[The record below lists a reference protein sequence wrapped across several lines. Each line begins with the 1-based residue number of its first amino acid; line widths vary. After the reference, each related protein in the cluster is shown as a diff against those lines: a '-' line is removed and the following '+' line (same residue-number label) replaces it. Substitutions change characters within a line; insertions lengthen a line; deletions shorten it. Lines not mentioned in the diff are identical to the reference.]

1 MAPGR
6 HNGRSL
12 DWRFQGRSWKT
23 PNPFNLQIREAA
35 LNPDSTR
42 SQNSAVSS
50 EDQNSAAATR
60 AKLDPQFYS
69 KSKSDR
75 SGERGA
81 RPVQTVVDLQ
91 ALGKKIKSKSI
102 LTDVTL
108 QISNRVTGLLGPNGA
123 GKSTLIKILLGLVRP
138 SAGTGKLLNHDIR
151 RDKLKI
157 RQLVGYTPED
167 DCYIDGLTGI
177 EMVQMSGQF
186 FGLPGREALRRAHEV
201 LDFCGI
207 KQERYREI
215 SGYSTGMR
223 QQVKF
228 ASAIVHNP
236 QFLILDE
243 PTTGLDPEER
253 ERLLRRV
260 RFLNRQFDM
269 GVMLSTHIL
278 PDVQL
283 VCDDV
288 IVLAE
293 GRVRAHQSLA
303 SLQNVNHW
311 RLQIMEVNSSI
322 STLFAQQLR
331 QPGLRIEVAI
341 DGSWELIVENDTR
354 WGKDQVAELVWRTAA
369 ASNATI
375 TCFSPSQESLEAIF
389 LKAIGGTNHAHS

>member
-1 MAPGR
+1 MP
-6 HNGRSL
+6 
-12 DWRFQGRSWKT
+12 
-23 PNPFNLQIREAA
+23 
-35 LNPDSTR
+35 
-42 SQNSAVSS
+42 S
-50 EDQNSAAATR
+50 EGQHSAAATR

-69 KSKSDR
+69 KAKSDR
-75 SGERGA
+75 RVESEH
-81 RPVQTVVDLQ
+81 RPWQTVIDLQ
-91 ALGKKIKSKSI
+91 ALGKKIKSKAI
-102 LTDVTL
+102 LADVSL

-123 GKSTLIKILLGLVRP
+123 GKSTLIKILLGLVQ
-138 SAGTGKLLNHDIR
+138 STSGTGKLMDLDIR

-186 FGLPGREALRRAHEV
+186 FGLPGRESLRRAHEV

-260 RFLNRQFDM
+260 RFLNRQFGI

-293 GRVRAHQSLA
+293 GRVRAHQSLE
-303 SLQNVNHW
+303 SLQNVNRW
-311 RLQIMEVNSSI
+311 RLQILEVNSDVSQMF
-322 STLFAQQLR
+322 TQQLQ
-331 QPGLRIEVAI
+331 QPGLRVEASM
-341 DGSWELIVENDTR
+341 DGSWELIVEDDLR
-354 WGKDQVAELVWRTAA
+354 WVNESVAEMVWRVAGIA
-369 ASNATI
+369 GATI
-375 TCFSPSQESLEAIF
+375 CYFSPAQESLEAIF

>member
-1 MAPGR
+1 MP
-6 HNGRSL
+6 
-12 DWRFQGRSWKT
+12 Q
-23 PNPFNLQIREAA
+23 NPSA
-35 LNPDSTR
+35 ST
-42 SQNSAVSS
+42 
-50 EDQNSAAATR
+50 EDANSAAAMR

-69 KSKSDR
+69 KSQSDR
-75 SGERGA
+75 SSKHA
-81 RPVQTVVDLQ
+81 AYPLQTVVDLQ
-91 ALGKKIKSKSI
+91 GLGKKIKAKSI
-102 LTDVTL
+102 LSDVTL
-108 QISNRVTGLLGPNGA
+108 QITNRVTGLLGPNGA
-123 GKSTLIKILLGLVRP
+123 GKSTLIKILLGLV
-138 SAGTGKLLNHDIR
+138 AATDGTGKLLGLDIR
-151 RDKLKI
+151 REKLKI

-167 DCYIDGLTGI
+167 DCYIDGLTGV

-186 FGLPGREALRRAHEV
+186 FGLRGREALRRAHEV

-260 RFLNRQFDM
+260 RFLNRQFGI

-303 SLQNVNHW
+303 SLQDVNRW
-311 RLQIMEVNSSI
+311 RLQILEVNSAVALTFS
-322 STLFAQQLR
+322 QQL
-331 QPGLRIEVAI
+331 QHSGLRVDDAI
-341 DGSWELIVENDTR
+341 DGGWELIVLDDKLWT
-354 WGKDQVAELVWRTAA
+354 KDRVVELIWRAA
-369 ASNATI
+369 KNANATI
-375 TCFSPSQESLEAIF
+375 SCFSAAQESLEAIF

>member
-1 MAPGR
+1 LNSEPTR
-6 HNGRSL
+6 PQH
-12 DWRFQGRSWKT
+12 T
-23 PNPFNLQIREAA
+23 VPVVEA
-35 LNPDSTR
+35 
-42 SQNSAVSS
+42 
-50 EDQNSAAATR
+50 QNSAAATR

-75 SGERGA
+75 SDDNGA
-81 RPVQTVVDLQ
+81 WTEKRVVDLQ
-91 ALGKKIKSKSI
+91 SLGKRIKSKQI
-102 LTDVTL
+102 LKDVTL

-123 GKSTLIKILLGLVRP
+123 GKSTLIKILLGLVR
-138 SAGTGKLLNHDIR
+138 STEGSGHLMGLDIR

-177 EMVQMSGQF
+177 EMVQMSAQF
-186 FGLPGREALRRAHEV
+186 LGLPSREALRRAHEV

-228 ASAIVHNP
+228 AAAIVHNP

-260 RFLNRQFDM
+260 RFLNRQFGI
-269 GVMLSTHIL
+269 GVLLSTHIL

-293 GRVRAHQSLA
+293 GQVRAHQSLV
-303 SLQNVNHW
+303 SLQNVNRW
-311 RLQIMEVNSSI
+311 RLQILELNSQVPQA
-322 STLFAQQLR
+322 FAQRLQ
-331 QPGLRIEVAI
+331 QPGLKLEEAI
-341 DGSWELIVENDTR
+341 DGSWELIVGDETR
-354 WGKDQVAELVWRTAA
+354 WGKDQVAELVWRSA
-369 ASNATI
+369 ASVGATI
-375 TCFSPSQESLEAIF
+375 SCFSPAQESLEAIF
-389 LKAIGGTNHAHS
+389 LKAIGDTSHAHS

>member
-1 MAPGR
+1 M
-6 HNGRSL
+6 
-12 DWRFQGRSWKT
+12 
-23 PNPFNLQIREAA
+23 PNH
-35 LNPDSTR
+35 ST
-42 SQNSAVSS
+42 AFS
-50 EDQNSAAATR
+50 EESDSAAAMR

-75 SGERGA
+75 PGQQVFHSL
-81 RPVQTVVDLQ
+81 QTVVDLQ
-91 ALGKKIKSKSI
+91 GLGKKIKSKLI
-102 LTDVTL
+102 LSDVTL
-108 QISNRVTGLLGPNGA
+108 QITNRVTGLLGPNGA
-123 GKSTLIKILLGLVRP
+123 GKSTLIKILLGLVGATEG
-138 SAGTGKLLNHDIR
+138 SGKLLGLDIR
-151 RDKLKI
+151 REKLKI

-167 DCYIDGLTGI
+167 DCYIDGLTGV

-186 FGLPGREALRRAHEV
+186 FGLQGREALRRAHEV

-260 RFLNRQFDM
+260 RFLNRQFGI

-303 SLQNVNHW
+303 SLQDVNRW
-311 RLQIMEVNSSI
+311 RLQILEVNSSVAR
-322 STLFAQQLR
+322 SFLQQV
-331 QPGLRIEVAI
+331 QQSGLRLEDAI
-341 DGSWELIVENDTR
+341 DGGWEVIVLDEATWTKER
-354 WGKDQVAELVWRTAA
+354 VAELVWHAA
-369 ASNATI
+369 KTSNATI
-375 TCFSPSQESLEAIF
+375 TCFSAAQESLEAIF

>member
-1 MAPGR
+1 MISEPTR
-6 HNGRSL
+6 P
-12 DWRFQGRSWKT
+12 Q
-23 PNPFNLQIREAA
+23 NPVPAAEA
-35 LNPDSTR
+35 
-42 SQNSAVSS
+42 QQSAT
-50 EDQNSAAATR
+50 ATR

-69 KSKSDR
+69 KSSSDR
-75 SGERGA
+75 TRENGSLA
-81 RPVQTVVDLQ
+81 TQTVIDLQ
-91 ALGKKIKSKSI
+91 ALGKKIGSKPI
-102 LTDVTL
+102 LSDVTL
-108 QISNRVTGLLGPNGA
+108 QISSRVTGLLGPNGA

-138 SAGTGKLLNHDIR
+138 TEGSGSLMGLDIL

-260 RFLNRQFDM
+260 RFLNRQFGI

-303 SLQNVNHW
+303 SLQKVNRW
-311 RLQIMEVNSSI
+311 RLQILELNSNVP
-322 STLFAQQLR
+322 TTFALGLK
-331 QPGLRIEVAI
+331 QPGLRIELAI
-341 DGSWELIVENDTR
+341 DGSWELIVEDEAR
-354 WGKDQVAELVWRTAA
+354 WSTDQVSELVWRTAA
-369 ASNATI
+369 TAGATI
-375 TCFSPSQESLEAIF
+375 NYFSPAQESLEAIF